1 MQHISLQV
9 SHTDSSALAL
19 AQKAAD
25 AAWRALMDSMQ
36 CIVQTWTR
44 VREGE
49 GEGDGVWGVA

>member
-1 MQHISLQV
+1 MQQVSLQV

-36 CIVQTWTR
+36 CIIQKWTLASQ
-44 VREGE
+44 
-49 GEGDGVWGVA
+49 DGRVWGVA

>member
-1 MQHISLQV
+1 MRHVSLQF

-36 CIVQTWTR
+36 CIVRIWTGVDR
-44 VREGE
+44 V
-49 GEGDGVWGVA
+49 GVPA